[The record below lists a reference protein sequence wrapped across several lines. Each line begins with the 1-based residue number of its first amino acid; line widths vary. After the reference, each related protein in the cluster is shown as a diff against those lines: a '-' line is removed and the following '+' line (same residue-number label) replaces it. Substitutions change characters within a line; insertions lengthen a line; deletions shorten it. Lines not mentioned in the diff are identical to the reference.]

1 MAIVILGQTR
11 CCLCG
16 RLLLE
21 GEDVVSFPPLFYN
34 QRDPAWVLNDAGA
47 HRACMVEHGLADRAL
62 RKLQDVENHRG
73 RPKVCVVCGQSITG
87 PDDYFSTGPL
97 GDGLDDPLYA
107 VSWIEAHLSH
117 LSRWRELLNWS
128 GCWRRHGA
136 RRNGRATSLN
146 GLWAGSARCGLRPSE
161 PPVRIRRGCSG
172 GDRRL
177 EG

>member
-117 LSRWRELLNWS
+117 LSRWEGTPELVRVLEET
-128 GCWRRHGA
+128 WRSPEWEGDVLERLV
-136 RRNGRATSLN
+136 GRVRSV
-146 GLWAGSARCGLRPSE
+146 W
-161 PPVRIRRGCSG
+161 PPA
-172 GDRRL
+172 
-177 EG
+177 E